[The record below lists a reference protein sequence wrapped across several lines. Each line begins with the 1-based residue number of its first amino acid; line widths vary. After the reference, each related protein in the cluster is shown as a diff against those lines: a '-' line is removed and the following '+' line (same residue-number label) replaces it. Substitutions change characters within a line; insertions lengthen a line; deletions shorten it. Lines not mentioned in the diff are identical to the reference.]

1 MSQTRPT
8 FDDGKHGANQE
19 LAWPSALR
27 DFSALEV
34 ELVEEIVSGKL
45 NVLEKARAYAKLSK
59 ELGLTYQQIEDRVGC
74 HKATVAN
81 LVRLL
86 ALSDEILELVV
97 SGKLSEAHG
106 RALLTAKDP
115 QARRELAR
123 EAIEKGWSTRELQ
136 AYARESNG
144 DAPGSNED
152 APTPR
157 RGRAEHGQDPGAG
170 IQTAAKAWGNLL
182 GVEVHVRTMARG
194 RVRLEVLFTSTEAAI
209 AIARRLSNAGSTTAC
224 ERTGSS

>member
-8 FDDGKHGANQE
+8 FDDGKRGANQE

-27 DFSALEV
+27 DFSALEA
-34 ELVEEIVSGKL
+34 ELVEKIVSGKL
-45 NVLEKARAYAKLSK
+45 NVIEKARAYAKLSK

-106 RALLTAKDP
+106 RALLSAKDP
-115 QARRELAR
+115 QARGELAR

-136 AYARESNG
+136 ARARE
-144 DAPGSNED
+144 SNED
-152 APTPR
+152 APGPR
-157 RGRAEHGQDPGAG
+157 RGPIEDEQDPGAA
-170 IQTAAKAWGNLL
+170 IQAVAEAWGELL
-182 GVEVHVRTMARG
+182 GVEVHVRTMAHG
-194 RVRLEVLFTSTEAAI
+194 RVRLEVLFTSAQAAR
-209 AIARRLSNAGSTTAC
+209 ALPSRLSNAASIEAC
-224 ERTGSS
+224 ERTERS

>member
-1 MSQTRPT
+1 MKGADMSQTRPT
-8 FDDGKHGANQE
+8 FDHGKRGASQE

-27 DFSALEV
+27 DFSALEA
-34 ELVEEIVSGKL
+34 ELVEKIVSGKL
-45 NVLEKARAYAKLSK
+45 NVIEKARAYAKLSK

-106 RALLTAKDP
+106 RALLSAKDP
-115 QARRELAR
+115 QARGELAR

-136 AYARESNG
+136 ARARE
-144 DAPGSNED
+144 SNED
-152 APTPR
+152 APGPR
-157 RGRAEHGQDPGAG
+157 RGPIEDEQDPGVA
-170 IQTAAKAWGNLL
+170 IQAVAEAWGELL
-182 GVEVHVRTMARG
+182 GVEVHVRTMAHG
-194 RVRLEVLFTSTEAAI
+194 CVRLEVLFTSAQAARALPSRLSEAASI
-209 AIARRLSNAGSTTAC
+209 EAC
-224 ERTGSS
+224 ERTESS

>member
-27 DFSALEV
+27 DFSELEAA
-34 ELVEEIVSGKL
+34 LVEKILSGKL
-45 NVLEKARAYAKLSK
+45 NVIEKARAYAKLSK

-86 ALSDEILELVV
+86 VLSDEILELVV

-106 RALLTAKDP
+106 RALLSAKDP
-115 QARRELAR
+115 QARGELAR

-144 DAPGSNED
+144 DAPG
-152 APTPR
+152 PR
-157 RGRAEHGQDPGAG
+157 RGRMEDEQDPGVA
-170 IQTAAKAWGNLL
+170 IQAVAEAWGDLL
-182 GVEVHVRTMARG
+182 GVEVHVRTMTHG
-194 RVRLEVLFTSTEAAI
+194 RVRLEVPFTSAQAAS
-209 AIARRLSNAGSTTAC
+209 ALPSHLRHAGSTEAC
-224 ERTGSS
+224 ERTESS